1 MQYQGNNPY
10 PKPMVE
16 QPNLNY
22 AHLLLED
29 FAGPVS
35 EFTAVDLYIFQSVT
49 QDKTWQ
55 EYAKL
60 LHHIA
65 EVEMHH
71 MQLLAETI
79 YLLGLNPIY
88 GTWDQSTATYIPW
101 SGANVNYTT
110 DVKQALI
117 IDINSE
123 TEAIHTYKRH
133 RSMIQD
139 RYIKQLLT
147 RIIEDEELHLSL
159 FQQFYQS
166 LS

>member
-1 MQYQGNNPY
+1 MQYQGTNPY

-16 QPNLNY
+16 QPNLMY

-35 EFTAVDLYIFQSVT
+35 EFSAVDLYIFQSVT
-49 QDKTWQ
+49 QAKSWQ

-88 GTWDQSTATYIPW
+88 GTWDPSTATYLPW

-110 DVKQALI
+110 DIKQALR
-117 IDINSE
+117 IDINAE
-123 TEAIHTYKRH
+123 MEAIRTYKYH
-133 RSMIQD
+133 RSIIHD
-139 RYIKQLLT
+139 RYIKALLT

-159 FQQFYQS
+159 FQQFDQF
-166 LS
+166 LN